1 MATSQSSQ
9 PDKPPYPAYK
19 DLRGNYL
26 PVRPSP
32 DAQRFFWP
40 FDGVF
45 PTSIS
50 IMKTSQS
57 TESLEP
63 YFQQDTD
70 GSGSGTWHI
79 VSQSPLTEPKVS
91 SITVSVYDLER
102 WEEEWIEWHRE
113 HSSPDGGDENEPSAR
128 YGILDDDN
136 PRMRMTEEGWETDS
150 DEGYL
155 LICCNEAR
163 PHGKAVK
170 LVVKPSAGNEFV
182 TVHDYLSGMSGL

>member
-9 PDKPPYPAYK
+9 PDEPPYPAYK

-63 YFQQDTD
+63 YFQQDTG
-70 GSGSGTWHI
+70 GSGSGTWHV
-79 VSQSPLTEPKVS
+79 VSQSLLTEPKVS
-91 SITVSVYDLER
+91 SITVSVYDRLE
-102 WEEEWIEWHRE
+102 
-113 HSSPDGGDENEPSAR
+113 SP
-128 YGILDDDN
+128 
-136 PRMRMTEEGWETDS
+136 
-150 DEGYL
+150 
-155 LICCNEAR
+155 
-163 PHGKAVK
+163 
-170 LVVKPSAGNEFV
+170 
-182 TVHDYLSGMSGL
+182 